1 MPDDAREFIESAF
14 DQNSEKKIPRALRQR
29 DLKAEGEMMSKK
41 SAAHINM
48 LKLEEGYAATPNQW
62 WEDMR
67 TPTRLGDAETT
78 VRLARWDGATL
89 APWYPDSD
97 FPWDMSQVN
106 IRSAKLFSEAE
117 SSDPALQKAIETLK
131 QSLPDKGKWSVLVP
145 LSLTD
150 NGDWQGEAL
159 DKDGK
164 PVVVTYSRRQ
174 GVTVSR
180 KE

>member
-1 MPDDAREFIESAF
+1 M
-14 DQNSEKKIPRALRQR
+14 R
-29 DLKAEGEMMSKK
+29 DK

-67 TPTRLGDAETT
+67 TPTRLGDADTT
-78 VRLARWDGATL
+78 VRLARWDGANL
-89 APWYPDSD
+89 APWYTDSD

-117 SSDPALQKAIETLK
+117 SHDPVLRQAVEMLK

-145 LSLTD
+145 ITPAD
-150 NGDWQGEAL
+150 DGRWRGEAL
-159 DKDGK
+159 DKDGN
-164 PVVVTYSRRQ
+164 PVVVIYTREQ
-174 GVTVSR
+174 GAIILR